1 MLQQAQ
7 NQNQDQAI
15 QLSKSGKSY
24 RYQGRSYFLKKEY
37 YRFDTHDWFWEKCYH
52 MHKFQQEIQLKLNE
66 AINKRLFQKQLIYQR
81 IERIF
86 VINRN
91 FHLIF
96 KHYGMRYLLNGNLSN
111 EFLSNDFLSNEF
123 LSNEFL
129 SNHDKHPFM
138 YWVMTEAKDLLDLLT
153 SVGGNFIPTGEYNK
167 THNQGIREAL
177 LSIHIIKEHL
187 TFKREKM
194 ALLLPRLLGYRV
206 DDNVGSII
214 SQYCF

>member
-1 MLQQAQ
+1 MAQQAQ
-7 NQNQDQAI
+7 NQNQDQNQSI

-66 AINKRLFQKQLIYQR
+66 AINKRLFQKQLIYQK

-96 KHYGMRYLLNGNLSN
+96 KHYGMRYLLNGNLST
-111 EFLSNDFLSNEF
+111 EFLTND
-123 LSNEFL
+123 FL
-129 SNHDKHPFM
+129 SNHDKNPFM
-138 YWVMTEAKDLLDLLT
+138 YWVMSEAKDLLDLLT

-167 THNQGIREAL
+167 MHNQGIREAL

-194 ALLLPRLLGYRV
+194 ALLLPRLLAYRV

>member
-1 MLQQAQ
+1 MSQQAQ
-7 NQNQDQAI
+7 NQNQDQDQAI

-24 RYQGRSYFLKKEY
+24 KYQGRNYFLKKEY
-37 YRFDTHDWFWEKCYH
+37 YRVDTTEWFWEKCYN
-52 MHKFQQEIQLKLNE
+52 MHLFQQQIQLKLNE
-66 AINKRLFQKQLIYQR
+66 AINQRLYQKQLIYQR
-81 IERIF
+81 VERIF

-91 FHLIF
+91 FHIIL
-96 KHYGMRYLLNGNLSN
+96 KHNGLRYSLGGDLSN
-111 EFLSNDFLSNEF
+111 EFFSN
-123 LSNEFL
+123 
-129 SNHDKHPFM
+129 DKHPFM
-138 YWVMTEAKDLLDLLT
+138 YWVMGEAKDLLDLLT
-153 SVGGNFIPTGEYNK
+153 SVGSGFIATDEYKK

-194 ALLLPRLLGYRV
+194 STLLPRLLGYRV

>member
-1 MLQQAQ
+1 
-7 NQNQDQAI
+7 
-15 QLSKSGKSY
+15 
-24 RYQGRSYFLKKEY
+24 
-37 YRFDTHDWFWEKCYH
+37 
-52 MHKFQQEIQLKLNE
+52 
-66 AINKRLFQKQLIYQR
+66 
-81 IERIF
+81 
-86 VINRN
+86 
-91 FHLIF
+91 
-96 KHYGMRYLLNGNLSN
+96 
-111 EFLSNDFLSNEF
+111 
-123 LSNEFL
+123 
-129 SNHDKHPFM
+129 M

>member
-1 MLQQAQ
+1 MSQQAQTQ

-24 RYQGRSYFLKKEY
+24 RYQGRGYFLKKEY
-37 YRFDTHDWFWEKCYH
+37 YRFDTTEWFWEKCYH
-52 MHKFQQEIQLKLNE
+52 MNLFQQQIQLKLND
-66 AINKRLFQKQLIYQR
+66 AINQRLFQKQLIYQR
-81 IERIF
+81 VERIF

-91 FHLIF
+91 FHIIF
-96 KHYGMRYLLNGNLSN
+96 KHYGMRYLLGGDLST
-111 EFLSNDFLSNEF
+111 EFLSFN
-123 LSNEFL
+123 
-129 SNHDKHPFM
+129 KHPFI
-138 YWVMTEAKDLLDLLT
+138 YWVMSEAKDLLHLLN
-153 SVGGNFIPTGEYNK
+153 SVGSGFIATGEYNK

-194 ALLLPRLLGYRV
+194 AALLPRLLGYRV